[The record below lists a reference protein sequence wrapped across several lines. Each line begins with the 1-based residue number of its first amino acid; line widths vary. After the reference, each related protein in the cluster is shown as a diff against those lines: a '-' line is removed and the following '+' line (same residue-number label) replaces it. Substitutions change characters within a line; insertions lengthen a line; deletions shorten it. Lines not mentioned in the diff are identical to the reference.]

1 MSKIQGDE
9 EKGIYGV
16 SEPAVQVLPASDG
29 DVHVDVHTKLY
40 DGVQRNMEQ
49 RHMQMIALAG
59 TLGTGLFLQSGKA
72 IAHGGPAGALIA
84 YAHVG
89 TIVYCMCERS
99 DPVPSPL
106 PYAAH
111 GTWRK
116 TSCPHAERWL
126 NPCFGFALGWQQ
138 VFSGIISLPTEII
151 SASILISF
159 WDTNFTVARQGG
171 YITVLLILAASVNY
185 LGVRWFGESEFIF
198 SMIKIAL
205 IVGLII
211 AGLVVDLGGGP
222 NHDRIGFRY
231 WKNPGAFAEYHFT
244 GSLGKF
250 LGWFTDLLQ
259 AAYSYLG
266 MEGIA
271 IAAAEVKNP
280 RVSVT
285 KAVKRIFIRIVTF
298 YILGMLIIGMLV
310 PYDNDQLLQST
321 GTAASSPF
329 VLAFNLAGIKVL
341 PSIINAGVLT
351 SAFSA
356 ANSGLYGTSRQ
367 LYGLAIRGQAPKIF
381 AKTTKNGLP
390 IYALI
395 LPTVFMSLS
404 YMALGAGASTA
415 LNWLSNLTSLAGF
428 ITWTVISLT
437 YLRFKAGVDSQGI
450 DRRQFHPDP
459 LTPRDSYASFWQ
471 PFPAYWTIFW
481 CAIVILFN
489 GWEVFTAGSWNASD
503 FVVAYINLPLF
514 AILAGG
520 YWLVKRPKHLKPSE
534 LDFVSNIPSDEEVYY
549 EEPPPKNI
557 FQKIGNWL
565 FT

>member
-1 MSKIQGDE
+1 VAE
-9 EKGIYGV
+9 
-16 SEPAVQVLPASDG
+16 
-29 DVHVDVHTKLY
+29 T
-40 DGVQRNMEQ
+40 EQ
-49 RHMQMIALAG
+49 
-59 TLGTGLFLQSGKA
+59 
-72 IAHGGPAGALIA
+72 
-84 YAHVG
+84 
-89 TIVYCMCERS
+89 
-99 DPVPSPL
+99 
-106 PYAAH
+106 
-111 GTWRK
+111 
-116 TSCPHAERWL
+116 
-126 NPCFGFALGWQQ
+126 
-138 VFSGIISLPTEII
+138 
-151 SASILISF
+151 
-159 WDTNFTVARQGG
+159 
-171 YITVLLILAASVNY
+171 NY

-198 SMIKIAL
+198 SMIKWGHLSVSLRRLLSLLGLLASLADVCRIAL

-244 GSLGKF
+244 GNLGKF

-285 KAVKRIFIRIVTF
+285 KAIKRIFIRIFLF
-298 YILGMLIIGMLV
+298 YIIGMLIIGMLV

-381 AKTTKNGLP
+381 AKTTKKGLP

-395 LPTVFMSLS
+395 LPTAFMSLS

-415 LNWLSNLTSLAGF
+415 LNWLSNLTSL
-428 ITWTVISLT
+428 
-437 YLRFKAGVDSQGI
+437 
-450 DRRQFHPDP
+450 
-459 LTPRDSYASFWQ
+459 
-471 PFPAYWTIFW
+471 
-481 CAIVILFN
+481 
-489 GWEVFTAGSWNASD
+489 
-503 FVVAYINLPLF
+503 
-514 AILAGG
+514 
-520 YWLVKRPKHLKPSE
+520 
-534 LDFVSNIPSDEEVYY
+534 
-549 EEPPPKNI
+549 
-557 FQKIGNWL
+557 
-565 FT
+565 

>member
-1 MSKIQGDE
+1 MSKTQGDE
-9 EKGIYGV
+9 EKGIYGD

-59 TLGTGLFLQSGKA
+59 TLGTGLFLGSGKA

-89 TIVYCMCERS
+89 TIVYCMLMGLGEMA
-99 DPVPSPL
+99 V
-106 PYAAH
+106 YAPISGGYIH
-111 GTWRK
+111 F
-116 TSCPHAERWL
+116 AERWL

-198 SMIKIAL
+198 SMIKISL

-244 GSLGKF
+244 GNLGKF

-285 KAVKRIFIRIVTF
+285 KAIKRIFIRIFLF
-298 YILGMLIIGMLV
+298 YIIGMLIIGMLV

-381 AKTTKNGLP
+381 AKTTKTGLP

-395 LPTVFMSLS
+395 LPTAFMSLS

-437 YLRFKAGVDSQGI
+437 YLRFKAGVEAQGI
-450 DRRQFHPDP
+450 DRRQFHF
-459 LTPRDSYASFWQ
+459 ASFWQ

-481 CAIVILFN
+481 GAIVILFN

-534 LDFVSNIPSDEEVYY
+534 LDFVSNIPSDEEVSY